1 MSVFD
6 LKLIAI
12 LFMLLDHIAA
22 YLFPDLVGLRIVGRL
37 SFPLFGWLIANGYR
51 HTSDVNRYLIR
62 LLIFAFISQ
71 IPFALV
77 SGSMSEPLSSLN
89 IFFTLWLGLS
99 TIVLLD
105 RFTSL
110 PARIICVGLG
120 MALGWILPVDY
131 GAAGVLSIIA
141 FHLSFKR
148 YWLMFGLQLLIFSL
162 FFTLPLL
169 VDLAQ
174 MPGLV
179 AHPVRLWQPLA
190 AASVLFI
197 ALYNGRRGYPMKY
210 LFYLFYP
217 AHLLLLYWLQYVFP
231 A

>member
-1 MSVFD
+1 MSTFD
-6 LKLIAI
+6 LKLLAI
-12 LFMLLDHIAA
+12 LLMILDHIAA
-22 YLFPDLVGLRIVGRL
+22 YLFPDLVGLRIIGRL

-51 HTSDVNRYLIR
+51 HTSNANQYLIR

-77 SGSMSEPLSSLN
+77 GNSMSEPLSSLN

-99 TIVLLD
+99 TIALLD
-105 RFTSL
+105 RFASL
-110 PARIICVGLG
+110 PAKVICGSLG
-120 MALGWILPVDY
+120 VALGWILPVDY

-148 YWLMFGLQLLIFSL
+148 YWLMFGLQLLIFGL

-174 MPGLV
+174 IPGLV
-179 AHPVRLWQPLA
+179 VHPVRLWQPLA
-190 AASVLFI
+190 AASVLLI
-197 ALYNGRRGYPMKY
+197 ALYNGRKGHSMKY

-217 AHLLLLYWLQYVFP
+217 THLLLLYWLQQIFLV
-231 A
+231 